1 MSGRARAVLHS
12 LLSVATIATFL
23 AGISVVNAPTAGAA
37 PTTDIGV
44 NKSGPSSVA
53 AEAQLTQPVTDETP
67 EAPGD
72 STGLPHESPL
82 PEATDPEPQS
92 HAEEERRPLPPLPIA
107 HGWLEDDAVLEGQLE
122 DLTQAAVSQGA
133 PEKGSP
139 APLPDLFGAPAEKL
153 PMSVGRGA

>member
-1 MSGRARAVLHS
+1 MLWRAV
-12 LLSVATIATFL
+12 TDYPDEPF
-23 AGISVVNAPTAGAA
+23 AA
-37 PTTDIGV
+37 DPV
-44 NKSGPSSVA
+44 PSFPQNEEPEPP
-53 AEAQLTQPVTDETP
+53 AEESFSEAVTDETP

-139 APLPDLFGAPAEKL
+139 APLRDIFDH
-153 PMSVGRGA
+153 